1 VVQRYVFPETIQSCL
16 GELERHSG
24 QARIIAGGTDLV
36 LVLRRGEHPLSALFD
51 ITRISELEG
60 ITEETDHIR
69 LGARV
74 THGLCASSPLIRRSV
89 TCLAEACSS
98 IGSPQVRHIG
108 TVVGNV
114 VNAQPAADCAIALTA
129 IGAEARIVSTQ
140 GERAERVEDLYKGIG
155 QSRVESTRELLSEIC
170 VPLIKPGEG
179 SAFLRVAP
187 RNVMGLPVLN
197 GAAWISLREHLIG
210 DVRIALGPVSYRPFR
225 PRKTEAIL
233 RGSRWDHA
241 GMMDEACRAA
251 SEEATP
257 RDSLL
262 RGSASYRRKLIQSLT
277 RRLLE
282 LAIGRARH
290 DLTPLASA
298 SRLVRR

>member
-1 VVQRYVFPETIQSCL
+1 MVQRYVFPETIQSCL
-16 GELERHSG
+16 EELERYSG

-36 LVLRRGEHPLSALFD
+36 LALQRGEHLPAVLLD
-51 ITRISELEG
+51 ITRILELEG

-74 THGLCASSPLIRRSV
+74 THALCASAPLIRRSA

-98 IGSPQVRHIG
+98 VGSPQVRHTG

-114 VNAQPAADCAIALTA
+114 VNAQPAADSAIALIA
-129 IGAEARIVSTQ
+129 MGAEARIVSTQ

-155 QSRVESTRELLSEIC
+155 ESRVDSTRELLAEIG
-170 VPLIKPGEG
+170 VPLTKPGRG
-179 SAFLRVAP
+179 SAFQRVAS
-187 RNVMGLPVLN
+187 RNAMGLPVLN
-197 GAAWISLREHLIG
+197 GAVWVSLREHLIA
-210 DVRIALGPVSYRPFR
+210 DVRIALGPVSDRPFR

-241 GMMDEACRAA
+241 GIMDEACRAA
-251 SEEATP
+251 SEEANP

-262 RGSASYRRKLIQSLT
+262 RGSASYRRGLIQSLT

-282 LAIGRARH
+282 LAIGRAKH
-290 DLTPLASA
+290 DSIPLASA
-298 SRLVRR
+298 IRL

>member
-1 VVQRYVFPETIQSCL
+1 MV
-16 GELERHSG
+16 
-24 QARIIAGGTDLV
+24 IAGGTDLV
-36 LVLRRGEHPLSALFD
+36 LALQRGEHPPSVLLD
-51 ITRISELEG
+51 ITRILELEG
-60 ITEETDHIR
+60 ITEETDYIR

-74 THGLCASSPLIRRSV
+74 THALCASSPLIRGSA

-98 IGSPQVRHIG
+98 VGSPQVRHTG

-114 VNAQPAADCAIALTA
+114 VNAQPAADSAIALIA
-129 IGAEARIVSTQ
+129 MGAEARIVSTQ

-155 QSRVESTRELLSEIC
+155 EPRIDSTRELLAEIGI
-170 VPLIKPGEG
+170 PLTKPGEG
-179 SAFLRVAP
+179 SAFQRVDP
-187 RNVMGLPVLN
+187 RNAMGLPVLN
-197 GAAWISLREHLIG
+197 GAVWVSLREHLIA
-210 DVRIALGPVSYRPFR
+210 DVRIALGPVSDRPFR

-251 SEEATP
+251 AEEANP

-262 RGSASYRRKLIQSLT
+262 RGSASYRRGLTQSLT

-282 LAIGRARH
+282 QAIARTKH
-290 DLTPLASA
+290 DLTSLSSA
-298 SRLVRR
+298 GRLQRR